1 MSFLRIDTNIETRQ
15 FGFRDACSRLVELD
29 ETVSLPGGFKLVNS
43 EKKENKKSNVA
54 DFDGSLSS
62 SKGKVVL
69 HEKLALKK
77 RVYQAGDWNDFR
89 DAVNAYKDYGN
100 YLIIKR

>member
-1 MSFLRIDTNIETRQ
+1 
-15 FGFRDACSRLVELD
+15 
-29 ETVSLPGGFKLVNS
+29 
-43 EKKENKKSNVA
+43 VA